1 MRLLHVHDRAE
12 FQGGVE
18 QILFDTAKGLAARGW
33 PQALL
38 SQQSSQDPEYIR
50 PFEYTAADRSI
61 IRDFQPDHER
71 EEDALFSPPP
81 GPGKGL
87 PVASSLVTSHSPF
100 VL

>member
-38 SQQSSQDPEYIR
+38 SQQSSPDPEYIR

-61 IRDFQPDHER
+61 IRDFQPD
-71 EEDALFSPPP
+71 
-81 GPGKGL
+81 
-87 PVASSLVTSHSPF
+87 VI
-100 VL
+100 